1 MNSKCGVQSKRRC
14 ESLEPLHFAA
24 CIGILI
30 FVLYMIVLTQGV
42 CLPGFT
48 FTGNF
53 QYFTG
58 KDQHLPKIS
67 NWSDVLAV
75 KSVILLDQ
83 FFWCFF
89 PSKTTTCSTD
99 EIDRV
104 HIFYILK
111 NNKSICKVQNL
122 VHRYYSKHI
131 HTHACTPP
139 HTHTHMHACA
149 HVYTHTQRT
158 HTYRV
163 THVLAHTHTHTQ

>member
-1 MNSKCGVQSKRRC
+1 MTGLNSVSGLVGVNSKCGVQSKRRC

-83 FFWCFF
+83 FFLCFF

-122 VHRYYSKHI
+122 VHRDYSKHI

-139 HTHTHMHACA
+139 HTHTCMHAHMC
-149 HVYTHTQRT
+149 THT
-158 HTYRV
+158 HS
-163 THVLAHTHTHTQ
+163 AHTHTE